1 MPRPTSCPCGS
12 SKEYETCCEP
22 FHKGDALPETA
33 EALMRSRYSAFAKTE
48 IAYLKDTTWPPYQKS
63 FDEAGYNAR
72 ATQSIWV
79 SLSIIETEAGL
90 KDDTKG
96 TVTFEATSMVHGQ
109 HDKQREKSSFK
120 KKAGR
125 WYYVAAVN

>member
-1 MPRPTSCPCGS
+1 MPCACGS
-12 SKEYETCCEP
+12 SKEYEACCEP

-33 EALMRSRYSAFAKTE
+33 EALMRSRYSAFARAE
-48 IAYLKDTTWPPYQKS
+48 ISYLKDTTWPPYQKS
-63 FDEAGYNAR
+63 FDEAGYLTR

-79 SLSIIETEAGL
+79 SLRIIETEAGL

-96 TVTFEATSMVHGQ
+96 TVTFEATSMMHGQ
-109 HDKQREKSSFK
+109 LNTQSEKSSFK

-125 WYYVAAVN
+125 WYYVAALA